1 MVGLVQET
9 TANTFSLVFNGR
21 ITGLSGLTFGEVYFL
36 SPDIA
41 GAFTAN
47 EPTTNGQISRP
58 ILFGL
63 TSTTANVLSYRG
75 VEILSAAVEYPSLLS
90 GNACG
95 AAVNYNENVFAVTSG
110 ANNDLFSIDNS
121 GNTRISG
128 SLEIN
133 NIITNSTGITI
144 LVINNGVVEALPSPS
159 TPNTYLKYNG
169 TTLVWA

>member
-1 MVGLVQET
+1 M
-9 TANTFSLVFNGR
+9 
-21 ITGLSGLTFGEVYFL
+21 
-36 SPDIA
+36 
-41 GAFTAN
+41 
-47 EPTTNGQISRP
+47 
-58 ILFGL
+58 FGL

-75 VEILSAAVEYPSLLS
+75 VEILSAAVDYPSLLS

-110 ANNDLFSIDNS
+110 TNDDLFSIDYN

-128 SLEIN
+128 NLEIN

-169 TTLVWA
+169 TALVWA